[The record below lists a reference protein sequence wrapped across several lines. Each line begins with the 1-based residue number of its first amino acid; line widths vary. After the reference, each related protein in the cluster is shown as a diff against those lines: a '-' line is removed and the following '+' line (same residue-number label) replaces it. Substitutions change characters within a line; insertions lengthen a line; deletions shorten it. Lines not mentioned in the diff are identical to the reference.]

1 MGQLRFRLQDPS
13 RIPEGGLERI
23 YVAGAEEIPWA
34 TRTRWQDDE
43 LVVERSNNESGS
55 LYVPWVVDG
64 QGQCFL
70 ATATLMERELPYQLE
85 VELARGLIQRIR
97 NRLFIWQ
104 WLGMQT
110 PALLEE
116 QLSDATLLFS
126 RAATNQSNPALA
138 AEKAEAAID
147 LALRTSEELVAEYSR
162 QATASRLQQ
171 TPVSTLMGVNLGPK
185 LPNVEIRRKLVEAC
199 NIIQLPISWRA
210 IEQSEGKRNWK
221 QTDDQ
226 LAWCQKAGLKV
237 SAGPLLQLDDRG
249 IPDWMVLWDGDF
261 DNLMQLLLD
270 HVRAVVSRYAGRVH
284 LWVVASRINTGKML
298 SLEEEQRLHLVAN
311 ALDLV
316 RRLDPRTPTVVS
328 FDQPWGEYLAVQSD
342 DLAPSHYADALV
354 RADLGISG
362 FALEIN
368 AGYDPGG
375 SFHRPTIEWGKL
387 LDQWSMWGLPLMVC
401 ISTAS
406 DSSRDPAA
414 RKNIEVN
421 MPAGSHQSDQ
431 DPQRYWAGSVLPLLL
446 ARSAVQVVLWNQ
458 LTDAEPHE
466 FPHAGLFDAKQKGK
480 PTLDLMRDLRK
491 SLL

>member
-34 TRTRWQDDE
+34 TRTHWEGNE
-43 LVVERSNNESGS
+43 LVVDRSNSESGC
-55 LYVPWVVDG
+55 LFVPWLLDG
-64 QGQCFL
+64 QGRCFL
-70 ATATLMERELPYQLE
+70 ATATLMERTLPYQLE

-104 WLGMQT
+104 WLGMEV
-110 PALLEE
+110 PALLQEH
-116 QLSDATLLFS
+116 LSDATLLFS
-126 RAATNQSNPALA
+126 RAATNQGDPTIA
-138 AEKAEAAID
+138 AEKANEAIT
-147 LALRTSEELVAEYSR
+147 LALRTSEELVAEYAR
-162 QATASRLQQ
+162 QATASRLHQ
-171 TPVSTLMGVNLGPK
+171 TPVSTLMGVSLGPH
-185 LPNVEIRRKLVEAC
+185 LPSVEVRRRLVEAC
-199 NIIQLPISWRA
+199 NIVQLPISWRA

-261 DNLMQLLLD
+261 DNLMKLLLD
-270 HVRAVVSRYAGRVH
+270 HVRAVVTRYAGRVH
-284 LWVVASRINTGKML
+284 LWLVASRINTGKML

-328 FDQPWGEYLAVQSD
+328 FDQPWGEYLASQSD

-368 AGYDPGG
+368 AGFDPGG

-387 LDQWSMWGLPLMVC
+387 LDQWSMWGLPLMVS

-406 DSSRDPAA
+406 DSNRDPKA
-414 RKNIEVN
+414 RKNIEVEL
-421 MPAGSHQSDQ
+421 PIGFQVTGQ
-431 DPQRYWAGSVLPLLL
+431 DSQRHWAGSVLPLLL
-446 ARSAVQVVLWNQ
+446 ARSAVQVIIWNQ
-458 LTDAEPHE
+458 LSDAEPHE
-466 FPHAGLFDAKQKGK
+466 FPHAGLFDAKQKAK
-480 PTLDLMRDLRK
+480 PTLEMMCDLRK